1 MIPIQGKWSTEKINK
16 WYEEQPWLVGCNY
29 YPSTAINQIE
39 MWQASTWDPKTIDK
53 ELSRAADI
61 GMNTLRVF
69 LHDLVW
75 KDYKE
80 GLYSRMNEFLSICKN
95 MKYDHGL
102 FSLTIAMLKRQNW
115 EINHCLLKDIIILDG

>member
-1 MIPIQGKWSTEKINK
+1 MKINLIALFLFTSQLPIQAQNLINDSIPIQGKWSTEKINK

-53 ELSRAADI
+53 ELSWAADI

-75 KDYKE
+75 KDDKE
-80 GLYSRMNEFLSICKN
+80 GLYSRMNEFLTICK
-95 MKYDHGL
+95 
-102 FSLTIAMLKRQNW
+102 
-115 EINHCLLKDIIILDG
+115 